1 MLVLAIPIII
11 WSVTGS
17 YFVLMDI
24 GFIRSDHVVSK
35 VEVID
40 PSQVQYSVGNVYQ
53 NYPKAQQISL
63 KSVLSKAVYQV
74 NLTDDKLLIDAQT
87 GQVLERFNEQQA
99 RQIAALYLPSVSAT
113 QLSSISLIEHNAP
126 AELSARHLPVWRAE
140 FDDIGMTT
148 LYISAKS
155 GDVVTRRHEYWR
167 LFDLFWKWHIM
178 DYNDGE
184 AIDNQLLFYTSIS
197 AFIAV
202 FSGLVLVWQ
211 RRKRYVK

>member
-87 GQVLERFNEQQA
+87 GQVLERFN
-99 RQIAALYLPSVSAT
+99 
-113 QLSSISLIEHNAP
+113 
-126 AELSARHLPVWRAE
+126 
-140 FDDIGMTT
+140 
-148 LYISAKS
+148 
-155 GDVVTRRHEYWR
+155 
-167 LFDLFWKWHIM
+167 
-178 DYNDGE
+178 
-184 AIDNQLLFYTSIS
+184 
-197 AFIAV
+197 
-202 FSGLVLVWQ
+202 
-211 RRKRYVK
+211 